1 MLDSDKSKEQ
11 LIEELA
17 SLRQEIAQLQSIKK
31 AFEIQQEL
39 TKSVLTLE
47 RTAKGTLMLKSTL
60 IEIVKMSNEL
70 TEAEESSIFL
80 LDGEGNVT
88 ESILARG
95 ATIKEKKQ
103 VLIESVLDRGLA
115 GWVFRERKMGLITDT
130 IKDDRWLTL
139 PGQPYQV
146 RSVLCV
152 PIFKG
157 KTLLALV
164 TLMHSEPEHFTREKC
179 QLMENISTNL
189 SLIVDHVLLYSGEER
204 REEKPEPKFSAEN
217 DAEELKDSSLE
228 VGIFIIDEHQ
238 NFLYANRRLAEIF
251 GYEFGE
257 LVSLESISSLVV
269 TGQHEFFIEQVNQCF
284 DLQRR
289 ELSGIFPGQRKD
301 GRTLNIEIYG
311 NRTKFYNQTVII
323 GVVKPVNY
331 H

>member
-17 SLRQEIAQLQSIKK
+17 SLRQENAQLQSIKK
-31 AFEIQQEL
+31 AFDIQQQL
-39 TKSVLTLE
+39 TKSVLNLE
-47 RTAKGTLMLKSTL
+47 RTAQGTLMLKSTL

-70 TEAEESSIFL
+70 TQAEESSIFI
-80 LDGEGNVT
+80 LDGEGNVA

-103 VLIESVLDRGLA
+103 VVIESVLDRGLA
-115 GWVFRERKMGLITDT
+115 GWVFRERKLGLITDT

-139 PGQPYQV
+139 PGQPYKV

-157 KTLLALV
+157 KTLLALL
-164 TLMHSEPEHFTREKC
+164 TLMHSEPEHFSRENC
-179 QLMENISTNL
+179 QLMENISTQL
-189 SLIVDHVLLYSGEER
+189 GFIVDHILLYMGEKR
-204 REEKPEPKFSAEN
+204 YEEKPEQKPIEEN
-217 DAEELKDSSLE
+217 VSENSKDKSFE
-228 VGIFIIDEHQ
+228 VGIFIIDQHQ

-251 GYEFGE
+251 GYGFGE
-257 LVSLESISSLVV
+257 LVSLESMSSLVV
-269 TGQHEFFIEQVNQCF
+269 TGQHEFFIKQVNQCF
-284 DLQRR
+284 ELQRR
-289 ELSGIFPGQRKD
+289 NLSGIFPGQRKD
-301 GRTLNIEIYG
+301 GKTLNVEIYG

-323 GVVKPVNY
+323 GVVKAANY

>member
-11 LIEELA
+11 LIEELT

-31 AFEIQQEL
+31 AFEIQQQL

-47 RTAKGTLMLKSTL
+47 RTAKGILMLKSTL

-70 TEAEESSIFL
+70 TQAEESSIFL
-80 LDGEGNVT
+80 LNGEGNVT

-95 ATIKEKKQ
+95 ATIREKKQ

-130 IKDDRWLTL
+130 ITDDRWLTL
-139 PGQPYQV
+139 PGQPYKV
-146 RSVLCV
+146 RSVICL

-157 KTLLALV
+157 KTLLALL
-164 TLMHSEPEHFTREKC
+164 TLMHSEPEHFTKENC
-179 QLMENISTNL
+179 QLMENISTQL
-189 SLIVDHVLLYSGEER
+189 GFIVDHILLYNGEER
-204 REEKPEPKFSAEN
+204 REEKPEQKPS
-217 DAEELKDSSLE
+217 EEHLFEEREDKSFE

-238 NFLYANRRLAEIF
+238 NFLYANRKLAEIF

-269 TGQHEFFIEQVNQCF
+269 TGQHELFIKRVNQCF

-289 ELSGIFPGQRKD
+289 NLSGTFPGQRKD
-301 GRTLNIEIYG
+301 GRTLSIEIYG
-311 NRTKFYNQTVII
+311 NRTKFYNQVVII
-323 GVVKPVNY
+323 GVVKPANY

>member
-17 SLRQEIAQLQSIKK
+17 SLRQEIAQLQSTKK

-47 RTAKGTLMLKSTL
+47 RTARGILMLKSTL
-60 IEIVKMSNEL
+60 IEIVKRSNEL

-80 LDGEGNVT
+80 LDGEGKVT

-95 ATIKEKKQ
+95 ATIREKKQ
-103 VLIESVLDRGLA
+103 VAIESVLDRGLA
-115 GWVFRERKMGLITDT
+115 GWVFRERKMGLISDT

-139 PGQPYQV
+139 PGQPYKV

-157 KTLLALV
+157 KTLLALL
-164 TLMHSEPEHFTREKC
+164 TLMHSEPEHFTRENC
-179 QLMENISTNL
+179 QLMENISTQL
-189 SLIVDHVLLYSGEER
+189 GFIVDHILLYSGEER
-204 REEKPEPKFSAEN
+204 REEKPEQKLPEEN
-217 DAEELKDSSLE
+217 VSEEGEDKSFE

-238 NFLYANRRLAEIF
+238 NFLYANRKLAEIF

-269 TGQHEFFIEQVNQCF
+269 TGQHEFFIERINQCF

-289 ELSGIFPGQRKD
+289 NLSGIFPGQRKD

-323 GVVKPVNY
+323 GVVQPANY

>member
-11 LIEELA
+11 LIEELT
-17 SLRQEIAQLQSIKK
+17 SLRQEVALLQSTKK
-31 AFEIQQEL
+31 AFEIQQQL
-39 TKSVLTLE
+39 TKTVLTLE
-47 RTAKGTLMLKSTL
+47 RTAKGSLMLKSTL

-70 TEAEESSIFL
+70 TLAEESSIFL

-95 ATIKEKKQ
+95 ATIREKKQ
-103 VLIESVLDRGLA
+103 ILIESVLDRGLA

-130 IKDDRWLTL
+130 LKDDRWLTL
-139 PGQPYQV
+139 PGQPYEV
-146 RSVLCV
+146 RSVICV

-157 KTLLALV
+157 KTLLALL
-164 TLMHSEPEHFTREKC
+164 TLMHSEPEHFTRENC
-179 QLMENISTNL
+179 LLMENISTQL
-189 SLIVDHVLLYSGEER
+189 GLIVDHVLFYSGEEGP
-204 REEKPEPKFSAEN
+204 EEKPEPKFQEEN
-217 DAEELKDSSLE
+217 VSEEPEDSSFE

-284 DLQRR
+284 ELQRR
-289 ELSGIFPGQRKD
+289 NISGIFPGQCKD
-301 GRTLNIEIYG
+301 GRTFDIEIYG
-311 NRTKFYNQTVII
+311 NRTKFYNQTVVI
-323 GVVKPVNY
+323 GVVKPANY